1 MLTKVK
7 LYFIFG
13 KNNMILNISQ
23 ENCHFF
29 CDRES
34 DLNTTRVACSL
45 KADNVL
51 LFIYLRDSPW
61 GPSIGGWS
69 GIFAM
74 PLAVE
79 ACRR

>member
-29 CDRES
+29 VTE
-34 DLNTTRVACSL
+34 NQ
-45 KADNVL
+45 
-51 LFIYLRDSPW
+51 I
-61 GPSIGGWS
+61 
-69 GIFAM
+69 
-74 PLAVE
+74 
-79 ACRR
+79 